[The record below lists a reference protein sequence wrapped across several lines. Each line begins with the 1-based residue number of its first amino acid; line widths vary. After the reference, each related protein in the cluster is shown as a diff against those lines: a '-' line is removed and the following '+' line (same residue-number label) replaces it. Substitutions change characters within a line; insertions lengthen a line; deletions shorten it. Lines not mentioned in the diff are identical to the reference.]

1 MTQINPKQIHSFE
14 DALQKI
20 DELEK
25 RIVELE
31 QNTLTK
37 QEYLNLKK
45 VEATDWE
52 DVFKQAGEAYQ
63 EAKK

>member
-1 MTQINPKQIHSFE
+1 MNQLNPKQVHGLE
-14 DALQKI
+14 DALKKI

-45 VEATDWE
+45 VEATAWE
-52 DVFKQAGEAYQ
+52 DVFKQAVETYQ
-63 EAKK
+63 ETKK

>member
-1 MTQINPKQIHSFE
+1 MTQLSPKQVHGLE
-14 DALQKI
+14 EALQKI

-45 VEATDWE
+45 VEATALE
-52 DVFKQAGEAYQ
+52 DVFKQFVETYQ
-63 EAKK
+63 EVKK